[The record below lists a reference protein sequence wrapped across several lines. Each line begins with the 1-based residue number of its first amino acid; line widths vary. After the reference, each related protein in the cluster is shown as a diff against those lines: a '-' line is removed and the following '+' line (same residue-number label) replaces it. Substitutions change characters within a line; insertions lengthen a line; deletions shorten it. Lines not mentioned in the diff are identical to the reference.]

1 MTFFPVIELIDR
13 YAIAKLKFEKTSANQ
28 EELDF
33 YLAQLSHY
41 DLGKIDQ
48 ELDELYNIH
57 KTIWNLESELKSGK
71 EHLLE
76 LSEIGRR
83 AIEIRNW
90 NNRRVKLKNAIADK
104 LGCVVKEIKQDH
116 LSE

>member
-28 EELDF
+28 AELDF
-33 YLAQLSHY
+33 YLDQLSCY
-41 DLGKIDQ
+41 DLAKIDQ

-71 EHLLE
+71 EHLLK